1 MRATRPRTGLSDDAA
16 GSDLPWVVERA
27 LAGEQAAAAELY
39 RRFHP
44 TVLAIQLANTDGDR
58 QLAWDLTQDT
68 FVKALHRL
76 DQFEW
81 RGPGS
86 LRGWLATVARH
97 VFLDHVRAAPQR
109 RHGGNDVPDQRDP
122 DESIDPDARVERD
135 LDATRELTGRVL
147 DRLKPE
153 HRHVLRRLVGEGAK
167 AGEVAGELGRSEA
180 AVHQLRRR
188 ALDAARREVA
198 VVRGDLTIEAT
209 PARGP

>member
-1 MRATRPRTGLSDDAA
+1 MRATRPRTGISDDAT
-16 GSDLPWVVERA
+16 GSDLPRLVERA
-27 LAGEQAAAAELY
+27 LAGERSAAAELY
-39 RRFHP
+39 RRYHP
-44 TVLAIQLANTDGDR
+44 TVLAIQLANTGGDR

-76 DQFEW
+76 DRFEW

-97 VFLDHVRAAPQR
+97 TYLDYVRAAPQR

-122 DESIDPDARVERD
+122 DEAIDPDARIERD

-153 HRHVLRRLVGEGAK
+153 HRHVLRRLVGDGAK

-180 AVHQLRRR
+180 AIHQLRRR

-198 VVRGDLTIEAT
+198 VVRGDLVVEAV